1 MLSVVYLVVRNSI
14 SDWYKLVGF
23 QRGANLN
30 LFYVFMPCLC
40 FDLNLAVSWS
50 LGLMEYLLSLNY
62 LWLSPY
68 LFRIYCIHL
77 PEHCCC
83 YPENG
88 LIHNLVLIYYQPI
101 MYSPFLLLVLLFFL
115 DDMVVD
121 FDLLL
126 LFILLRKFTVL
137 LADVLPCWHSD
148 FLLASIMSSGVSIYR

>member
-101 MYSPFLLLVLLFFL
+101 CTLPFCFLSYCFSWMIWLLFF
-115 DDMVVD
+115 D
-121 FDLLL
+121 LL